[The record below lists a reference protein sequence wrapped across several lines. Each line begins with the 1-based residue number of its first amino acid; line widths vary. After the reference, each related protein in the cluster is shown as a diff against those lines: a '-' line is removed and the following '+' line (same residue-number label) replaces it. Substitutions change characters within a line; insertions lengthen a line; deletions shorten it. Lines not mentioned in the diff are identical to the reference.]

1 MELIQLKYFQEIVE
15 KGSFNKA
22 AKSLF
27 ISQPALSK
35 SMARLEEELGV
46 ELFTRQGRTLKL
58 NAFGELFLAQMK
70 TAMLQIS
77 DGIRSVRELAGYEY
91 GSVSVAL
98 GERIEL
104 DGILEQFMYD
114 HPDVHLQ
121 VKYYPTNGLIDKL
134 IDGGCDFAVVSEPID
149 APQITWLPLF
159 EDSICVMMS
168 KQHPL
173 ASRKK
178 IYAEELSGERII
190 HGDRTFESGS
200 FVRDICTRAGFEPH
214 ITYEGGN
221 PNLVGRL
228 VARGI
233 AISFAPRSIT
243 LGLRRSMPGIFEEM
257 NSNVT
262 TVPLADDLPSATI
275 GIASVFGHYQS
286 KAALDLYERIAE
298 YYTNLDRHN

>member
-91 GSVSVAL
+91 GSVSIAL
-98 GERIEL
+98 GERVEL
-104 DGILEQFMYD
+104 DFILEQFLYD

-121 VKYYPTNGLIDKL
+121 VKYYPTAELIARL
-134 IDGGCDFAVVSEPID
+134 VSGSCDFVVTSEQITS
-149 APQITWLPLF
+149 PQITWLPLY
-159 EDSICVMMS
+159 EDTICVMMS
-168 KQHPL
+168 KKHPL
-173 ASRKK
+173 AAKSK
-178 IYAEELSGERII
+178 IYAEELSGERIV

-200 FVRDICTRAGFEPH
+200 FVRDICIRAGFEPH
-214 ITYEGGN
+214 IIYEGGN
-221 PNLVGRL
+221 PELVGRL
-228 VARGI
+228 VANGL
-233 AISFAPRSIT
+233 AVSFAPRSIT
-243 LGLRRSMPGIFEEM
+243 HGLRSSRSDGFDEI
-257 NSNVT
+257 SGSVT
-262 TVPLADDLPSATI
+262 NVPLADEIPSRTI

-286 KAALDLYERIAE
+286 KAALDLYERIVE